1 LTIFLNFGNMRKLFV
16 NGDDLA
22 STGVESFVLHINLD
36 LL

>member
-1 LTIFLNFGNMRKLFV
+1 LTIFSKFDKMRKLFV

-22 STGVESFVLHINLD
+22 STGVGSFVLHINLD